1 MFKKME
7 FMSAWAQ
14 GQSKFNGKDLVVS
27 RLGYTGEDGFEV
39 AVPNTVINQFIEE
52 LLKIKNPENGEALN

>member
-7 FMSAWAQ
+7 FMTSWIH
-14 GQSKFNGKDLVVS
+14 GQQKYHGEDLVVS

-39 AVPNTVINQFIEE
+39 AVPNTVIN
-52 LLKIKNPENGEALN
+52 